1 MNISALGLVYKVA
14 ENCLLLFSSCSFTA
28 DLQIVAASSVL
39 VAQTLFYHL
48 NNCERL
54 ELSARGGMGR
64 AYLKLIPS

>member
-48 NNCERL
+48 NCERL